1 MYVCAQVIKL
11 CRTLVRIDK
20 YDFITFWD
28 FVTSYDWIAQAL
40 RIYSIP
46 A

>member
-1 MYVCAQVIKL
+1 MVKL
-11 CRTLVRIDK
+11 VRTLVRVDR

-40 RIYSIP
+40 RIYNVP
-46 A
+46 G